1 MADLTLP
8 SPPLPATPPASSSP
22 SSIPAGSPQLLPA
35 ESPPA
40 GLTLQL
46 RPAARLRRP
55 RRLAS
60 TPGCG
65 ICSPGAVAAGG
76 LLCSPSPSSTLS
88 ARTSKSLQRL
98 HARYRAPPT
107 QPVTAHGPA
116 SWAGDLW
123 SAPAISAPPL
133 VDLLLLFYLHSS
145 RAVASPSLLISQEIN
160 SCTAHFFLLRC
171 LHMLRLET

>member
-1 MADLTLP
+1 MPDLTLP
-8 SPPLPATPPASSSP
+8 SPPLPATPPASSPP
-22 SSIPAGSPQLLPA
+22 SSIPAGSPQHRAA
-35 ESPPA
+35 ESARPAPSPPVA
-40 GLTLQL
+40 CSAPHRLAPLLQL
-46 RPAARLRRP
+46 
-55 RRLAS
+55 
-60 TPGCG
+60 
-65 ICSPGAVAAGG
+65 V
-76 LLCSPSPSSTLS
+76 LL
-88 ARTSKSLQRL
+88 KSLQRL

-160 SCTAHFFLLRC
+160 SCMAHFFLLR
-171 LHMLRLET
+171 